1 LAAFSTGLLGIWNF
15 SVSVGV
21 LHVVL
26 HDRVDGRPLDLSTPR
41 LGVNVRRGAKLLIH
55 YRRPC
60 KAKRGR
66 RRDERARQDHLKSV
80 FGKMDIHSRR
90 ELLARLAASD

>member
-1 LAAFSTGLLGIWNF
+1 
-15 SVSVGV
+15 
-21 LHVVL
+21 
-26 HDRVDGRPLDLSTPR
+26 VD
-41 LGVNVRRGAKLLIH
+41 VRRGAKLLS
-55 YRRPC
+55 

-90 ELLARLAASD
+90 ELQCVARAL